1 MNTAYSV
8 LMSVYYKENPIWFR
22 ESIESML
29 KQSVSPAEIVI
40 VKDGPLTEEL
50 EAVLD
55 EYRKQGGHLFYIVNL
70 EKNMGLGPALNQGVQ
85 ACHNEIVVRMDT
97 DDYSCPDRVKM
108 QLKAMQEKNADIV
121 SSNIGEFSDD
131 ICHVTKHKEI
141 PETHEEIY
149 RYAKRRNPFNHPAVM
164 FKRSKVLEAGNYQKC
179 DWIEDYDLW
188 VRMLQQGCR
197 GYNVQEPL
205 LLMRVNENA
214 YKRRGGWKYLKSMLA
229 FNWKLLKSHWCSVL
243 DFFVRSVANIVVTMI
258 PNELRNGIY
267 KKILRR

>member
-8 LMSVYYKENPIWFR
+8 LMSVYTKENPIWFQ
-22 ESIESML
+22 ESIKSML
-29 KQSVSPAEIVI
+29 KQSVPPAEIVI
-40 VKDGPLTEEL
+40 VKDGPLTKEL
-50 EAVLD
+50 ESVLAQ
-55 EYRKQGGHLFYIVNL
+55 YRLQEEHLFYIVDL
-70 EKNMGLGPALNQGVQ
+70 EKNMGLGPALNKGVQ
-85 ACHNEIVVRMDT
+85 ACHNEIIVRMDT
-97 DDYSCPDRVKM
+97 DDYSCPNRVEM
-108 QLKAMQEKNADIV
+108 QLKAMEEKNADIV

-131 ICHVTKHKEI
+131 ICHVIKYKEV

-164 FKRSKVLEAGNYQKC
+164 YKRSKVLEAGNYQKC

-197 GYNVQEPL
+197 GYNVQKPL

-229 FNWKLLKSHWCSVL
+229 FNRKLLKGRWCRL
-243 DFFVRSVANIVVTMI
+243 PDFFVRSAANILVTLI
-258 PNELRNGIY
+258 PNKMRNRVY
-267 KKILRR
+267 KRLLRR